1 MALCWSVAEYC
12 APVWSRSS
20 HTGLIDTRLND
31 SMRIIT
37 GSLRPTPLAWLPVLA
52 NIPPPTI
59 RRESLAASFAA
70 SIVDREELPLHVDL
84 AHHPPLRLTSRNPI
98 WQSPHDVDINLKW
111 REKWEA
117 NPPTGAYLIDD
128 PTSQVPGFDLPRREW
143 VSLNRYRTGVGRC
156 FHNLHKWGYS
166 DSPSC
171 KCGASQTMAHIV
183 NDCPLSRF
191 EGGLTAL
198 HTASTSAVDWLR
210 RDHCIR

>member
-1 MALCWSVAEYC
+1 MYLGVTLDRTLSYKQHLTKTAAKITTRNNLLQKLTGTSWGASAHTLRSSAMALCWSVAEYC

-59 RRESLAASFAA
+59 RREALAASFAA

-111 REKWEA
+111 REMTLTQIVSWSM
-117 NPPTGAYLIDD
+117 L
-128 PTSQVPGFDLPRREW
+128 VLRREP
-143 VSLNRYRTGVGRC
+143 VQG
-156 FHNLHKWGYS
+156 
-166 DSPSC
+166 
-171 KCGASQTMAHIV
+171 QIV
-183 NDCPLSRF
+183 FS
-191 EGGLTAL
+191 
-198 HTASTSAVDWLR
+198 H
-210 RDHCIR
+210 